1 MDKKVLLEVLS
12 TIFLFS
18 CATSANYDNKLQK
31 WVGKSAVSL
40 QEKWGRPAHVKM
52 FANGDSIVTYIK
64 ANDVYVP
71 SEYIIFNQGYVPG
84 NEVTVHPY
92 PSQSSNFMNTT
103 ELVGYET
110 EYTSR
115 RRFLSKTASL
125 RGGDGAAITAL
136 HINEKQTKTSRPR
149 VGLFFV

>member
-1 MDKKVLLEVLS
+1 MGKKVLLMVLS

-40 QEKWGRPAHVKM
+40 QEKWGSPAHVKM
-52 FANGDSIVTYIK
+52 FANGDSIMTYIK

-84 NEVTVHPY
+84 NEVTVQPY

-110 EYTSR
+110 EYTCQTS
-115 RRFLSKTASL
+115 FLVQN
-125 RGGDGAAITAL
+125 GIITGWRWSGNNCVAY
-136 HINEKQTKTSRPR
+136 
-149 VGLFFV
+149 